1 MMTAQQRCLGPGD
14 QVILTYR
21 ISDPSGVVLEES
33 QDLLEPYTIGTG
45 KLPELV
51 ESKLLESSPGT
62 HLCVHISAEDEAFGA
77 HDPMQIQRLAQAELQ
92 QTSGVNFDCLQAGAL
107 IEFSLPGGELV
118 AGYVM
123 EINSDEVVLDF
134 NHPLI
139 GRDCVFEIEIVDVL
153 DCSKEAKS
161 PLGDNP

>member
-1 MMTAQQRCLGPGD
+1 MMAAEQRRIGSGD
-14 QVILTYR
+14 EVILTYR
-21 ISDPSGVVLEES
+21 ILDSSGVVLEES

-45 KLPELV
+45 ELPEMV
-51 ESKLLESSPGT
+51 ESKLLENPPGT
-62 HLCVHISAEDEAFGA
+62 HLCVHIRAEDEVFGT
-77 HDPMQIQRLAQAELQ
+77 HDPMQIQRLARADLQ

-123 EINSDEVVLDF
+123 EINADEIVLDF

-139 GRDCVFEIEIVDVL
+139 GRDCVFEIRVLDVL
-153 DCSKEAKS
+153 DRSQEAKA
-161 PLGDNP
+161 PIGGNP